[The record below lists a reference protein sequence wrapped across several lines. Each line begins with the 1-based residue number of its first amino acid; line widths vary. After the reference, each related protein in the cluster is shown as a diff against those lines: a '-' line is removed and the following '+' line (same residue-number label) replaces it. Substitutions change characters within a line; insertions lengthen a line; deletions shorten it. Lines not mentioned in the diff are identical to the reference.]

1 MQISPKAILP
11 FIPVAVSVVMC
22 ADSLKK
28 YLNIRSVFNEV
39 TQDFQSAPL
48 PENSSPILK
57 KKYEI
62 LKPTYMP
69 GFLHITIGL
78 IGAIALGTFA
88 PATLS
93 SPKEASKIFR
103 IVLAFH
109 TFVTYRS
116 KSLQQSIELLTSA
129 FLKYSSFKVQNK
141 TFIFTTTLET
151 DTKKQ
156 ETLFH
161 WFKNCLLHKA
171 KGGDLQNYLTN
182 IEKCPVQIT
191 KTKAWGNNYP
201 TFTLHL
207 NETV

>member
-39 TQDFQSAPL
+39 TQDFQSAPCAQSL
-48 PENSSPILK
+48 PVYSGKN
-57 KKYEI
+57 YET

-93 SPKEASKIFR
+93 SPKEALKIFS

-116 KSLQQSIELLTSA
+116 KSLRQSIKLLARA
-129 FLKYSSFKVQNK
+129 FWNNSSRRAQNK
-141 TFIFTTTLET
+141 TFAFKTTSET

-156 ETLFH
+156 VILFH

-171 KGGDLQNYLTN
+171 KGGDLHNYLTN
-182 IEKCPVQIT
+182 IEKCPVHIK
-191 KTKAWGNNYP
+191 KTEAWGYNYP